1 MLHTSIPNVAYSVY
15 DPSGHPVTDVP
26 AMGADKIPLPEPV
39 LPDPATIPRLE
50 GGDATG
56 PDQPVVTVP
65 ASDGS
70 FDYFVT
76 SVVAQD
82 GSLVIVGWPMQ
93 DVAATLGQLA
103 TIEILVT
110 VIVLVAAACV
120 VTWLV
125 AVALRPLT
133 GIERTAARIAAGDI
147 GQRIAPVDQRTEV
160 GRLGHTLNTM
170 LARIEI
176 ALAARAAS
184 EERLR
189 RLVTDASHELRT
201 PLTSIRGYAELF
213 RRGADERPADLAR
226 AMRGIES
233 ESERMAE
240 LVDELLLLA
249 RLDEGP
255 ALPSTEVDLVP
266 VVRSAVDAARA
277 VEPDRPLAVH
287 LPPRPSSG
295 PTPSA
300 CARSWTTSSPMCA
313 STRLA
318 ARRRPSPFG
327 PTGRASSWKSPIPG
341 WAWARRLA
349 PASSSASS
357 APIRRGRATAADRGW
372 GLRSCRRSPG
382 AMAARSL
389 SAPRSAAAPR
399 SPSTGRRRRLPW
411 TRPDSERPGS
421 EPGRGSPQRSRLGS
435 PLAPSTIEIAPPW
448 CASCSMRCQSTQP
461 RVVIRPAPR

>member
-1 MLHTSIPNVAYSVY
+1 MAYSVY

-125 AVALRPLT
+125 ALALRPLT

-160 GRLGHTLNTM
+160 GRLSHTLNTM
-170 LARIEI
+170 LGRIEI

-233 ESERMAE
+233 ESERMAS
-240 LVDELLLLA
+240 LVDDLLLLA

-255 ALPSTEVDLVP
+255 TSPTTEVDLVP

-287 LPPRPSSG
+287 LPPRAVVLADAVRMRQVVDNLLANVRVHTPRGAAATVTLRADGSRVVLEVADTGVGMDETSRSRVFERFFRADPSRSRDSG
-295 PTPSA
+295 GSGLGLA
-300 CARSWTTSSPMCA
+300 IVSSIARSYGGEVAVRSEVGSGTTFAVDWPAA
-313 STRLA
+313 STPLDA
-318 ARRRPSPFG
+318 A
-327 PTGRASSWKSPIPG
+327 
-341 WAWARRLA
+341 
-349 PASSSASS
+349 
-357 APIRRGRATAADRGW
+357 
-372 GLRSCRRSPG
+372 GL
-382 AMAARSL
+382 
-389 SAPRSAAAPR
+389 
-399 SPSTGRRRRLPW
+399 
-411 TRPDSERPGS
+411 
-421 EPGRGSPQRSRLGS
+421 
-435 PLAPSTIEIAPPW
+435 
-448 CASCSMRCQSTQP
+448 
-461 RVVIRPAPR
+461 